1 METKILFEKG
11 NSQVAEI
18 TDREKQLLRQIKDT
32 ALLLGIDK
40 LEVSSKMTS
49 HNFKLN
55 SISFSK
61 QFNSIDSNIVIDKNF
76 EHDIFWQVSF
86 SARYGELLPTS
97 EEYKDIVDETYEIKD
112 KLFGFLSY
120 SIKEHFKE
128 IEEILNNYQEETYSY
143 GL

>member
-18 TDREKQLLRQIKDT
+18 TDREKQLLKQIKDT

-40 LEVSSKMTS
+40 LEVLSKMTS

-55 SISFSK
+55 SIRFSK
-61 QFNSIDSNIVIDKNF
+61 QFNSIDSDIVIDKNF

-86 SARYGELLPTS
+86 NARYGELLPTS

-112 KLFGFLSY
+112 KLFDFLSY